1 MQAAKVLPT
10 GKKVT
15 RETLDKNALVTAV
28 AIKHLGNRV
37 SVDTCTFHIELLYSF
52 MKIAVAG
59 RRGTYMYS
67 METVMYI
74 DHSYLSYAT
83 LPGGVPGAQGWILR
97 RCIAAFN
104 QIAGRPHTPREK
116 NIRWMLEFLGVELPK
131 KMDDDEDEDADEDA
145 YNAEEGGEEEVP
157 TTDEE
162 CWGLWLGLCCPSMY
176 DSLYTVQIL
185 QPGLSFR

>member
-1 MQAAKVLPT
+1 
-10 GKKVT
+10 
-15 RETLDKNALVTAV
+15 
-28 AIKHLGNRV
+28 
-37 SVDTCTFHIELLYSF
+37 
-52 MKIAVAG
+52 
-59 RRGTYMYS
+59 
-67 METVMYI
+67 
-74 DHSYLSYAT
+74 
-83 LPGGVPGAQGWILR
+83 
-97 RCIAAFN
+97 
-104 QIAGRPHTPREK
+104 
-116 NIRWMLEFLGVELPK
+116 MLEFLGVELPK